1 MQARPRVH
9 SAAASHPAGLQP
21 TLPAPTGSSLRLSAD
36 DDEDDEFDDD
46 DLWDDEDDFLADGED
61 DDLVLADPEVED
73 EGTK

>member
-21 TLPAPTGSSLRLSAD
+21 TLPAPTGSSLRLSAAAA
-36 DDEDDEFDDD
+36 DEFDDD
-46 DLWDDEDDFLADGED
+46 DLWDDDDDFLADGED
-61 DDLVLADPEVED
+61 DDVVLADPEVED